1 MLGHFDR
8 LGFFL
13 LGICIVLVILH
24 FIFQATQNKP
34 YHNVEHFENL
44 QEPIY
49 IFWTG
54 GFDSTFRV
62 LQALIDE
69 EQVVQPIYLSAVI
82 DNDPNSSTR
91 RHNHQQEL
99 KTMRSLESKIRQR
112 YPFHSKNL
120 LKLRIV
126 DQIDISPKTAQ
137 SMKKLHQRGLVRR
150 PVCQYG
156 GLAQYS
162 LDIDK
167 PIELAVEHEPKSS
180 MMYRAIHDKVDNR
193 HYLNRHIRK
202 EIIEAQP
209 EFDVYRNFLFPTL
222 HMSKQAMLQHAK
234 ERGYGDFLK
243 ETWSCWYPRNGKPCG
258 RCIMCHERII

>member
-69 EQVVQPIYLSAVI
+69 GQVVQPVYISAII
-82 DNDPNSSTR
+82 DNLSSSNTR
-91 RHNHQQEL
+91 RNNTTQEL
-99 KTMRSLESKIRQR
+99 KAISKIESNIRHKFPEISHRLLPTQIV
-112 YPFHSKNL
+112 SK
-120 LKLRIV
+120 
-126 DQIDISPKTAQ
+126 IDISPNVEQA
-137 SMKKLHQRGLVRR
+137 MKVLYKKRMVRR

-156 GLAQYS
+156 ALAQYS
-162 LDIDK
+162 LNINK
-167 PIELAVEHEPKSS
+167 PIELSVVKGDFFQKS
-180 MMYRAIHDKVDNR
+180 IQDKVSYPMEDKLR
-193 HYLNRHIRK
+193 LDIMEK
-202 EIIEAQP
+202 EPELKIFQNLRFPIIKLLKK
-209 EFDVYRNFLFPTL
+209 DLVSISKKSNFLD
-222 HMSKQAMLQHAK
+222 S
-234 ERGYGDFLK
+234 LK
-243 ETWSCWYPRNGKPCG
+243 DSWSCWYPINGKPCG
-258 RCIMCHERII
+258 RCIMCQERII